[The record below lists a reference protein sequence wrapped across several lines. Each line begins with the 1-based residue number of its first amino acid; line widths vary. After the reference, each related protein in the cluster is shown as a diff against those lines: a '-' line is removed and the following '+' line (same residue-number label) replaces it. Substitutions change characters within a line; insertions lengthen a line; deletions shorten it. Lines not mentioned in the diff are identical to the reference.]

1 MADMERLRRMMV
13 DRQIARRGVSDH
25 RLLAAMRD
33 VPRHCFVPEQLQD
46 HAYDDM
52 PLPVE
57 AGQTIS
63 QPYIVA
69 VMIEAAA
76 IGPADRVLEVGVGSG
91 YAAAIM
97 SRLGGHIFAIDRH
110 EELADLAQERMAR
123 LGYTNVSVRAGDGT
137 EGWPEQAP
145 FDAILVAAAGPDVPL
160 PLCEQLAIGG
170 RLVMPV
176 GGTSDQRLIRLTR
189 TTQDRFARQELE
201 AVRFVP
207 LIGIHGWRVEE

>member
-1 MADMERLRRMMV
+1 MANMERLRHRMV
-13 DRQIARRGVSDH
+13 DRQIARRGIGDH

-33 VPRHCFVPEQLQD
+33 VPRHCFVPQPLQD
-46 HAYDDM
+46 YAYDDM

-76 IGPADRVLEVGVGSG
+76 IGPDDRVLEVGVGSG

-97 SRLGGHIFAIDRH
+97 SRLGRHVFAIDRH
-110 EELADLAQERMAR
+110 EELANLAQERMAR
-123 LGYTNVSVRAGDGT
+123 LGYANVSVRAGDGT

-145 FDAILVAAAGPDVPL
+145 FDAILVSAAGPDVPP
-160 PLCEQLAIGG
+160 PLREQLAIGG

-176 GGTSDQRLIRLTR
+176 AAQGEQKLIQLIRTAS
-189 TTQDRFARQELE
+189 DKFARQELK

-207 LIGIHGWRVEE
+207 LIGAHGWQIEE